1 MVCFLKK
8 AYFGGIVESELEGN
22 KNESREMNW
31 NITMER

>member
-8 AYFGGIVESELEGN
+8 AYFGGVVENELEES

-31 NITMER
+31 NTAIER